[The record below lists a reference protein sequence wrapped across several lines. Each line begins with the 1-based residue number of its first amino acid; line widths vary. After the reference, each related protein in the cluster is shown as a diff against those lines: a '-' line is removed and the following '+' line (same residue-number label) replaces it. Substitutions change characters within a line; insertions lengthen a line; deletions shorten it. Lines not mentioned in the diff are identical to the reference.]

1 MVLLHRK
8 LNFSKDPE
16 GFNIFQGV
24 SNFFFLGGGGGG
36 GKC

>member
-16 GFNIFQGV
+16 GVQHFPGGPNANFNR
-24 SNFFFLGGGGGG
+24 NPYNL
-36 GKC
+36 